1 VDPREEFL
9 RHAADCEAMAE
20 SARDPASRLSWKQM
34 AEKWRECAS
43 STPARAML
51 ASALMNADRVAREK
65 FGREKM
71 RESIRQGPL
80 DL

>member
-43 STPARAML
+43 RTPSPRDAG
-51 ASALMNADRVAREK
+51 ASALVNADRVARA
-65 FGREKM
+65 
-71 RESIRQGPL
+71 
-80 DL
+80 